1 MPRPLT
7 ALSVNNAK
15 PDPKRR
21 VEITDGVTPGL
32 RLVVQ
37 PSGSK
42 SWAFRYE
49 VAGRP
54 TKVTF
59 GPASG
64 PGALSLAEAREQAGQ
79 ARRGLNAGADPAAE
93 RKAVKVAAI
102 ARVEAEAPNDLVEDV
117 VEQFIE
123 KYAKVETRESSWR
136 ETKRIL
142 DREVVPLWKGRRL
155 SSLDDR
161 DVLGLLDII
170 VDRGSPIM
178 ANRVFAAVR
187 KMCGWAVKRR
197 IVDANP
203 CDRVEPPS
211 SEKSRDRVLKDDE
224 LARVLHAA
232 DELGWPFGVMFKML
246 ALTAARRDEV
256 AEMRWGEV
264 DLDKALW
271 TIPRERV
278 KTDSAHEVPL
288 SAPVL
293 SLLRAAPNSPKADQK
308 AARAKDFV
316 FTTNDRTSISGFS
329 RAKARLDVIVAADGA
344 PLTPW
349 RTHDLRRTAATGMA
363 RLGVALP
370 TTEKVLNHTSGT
382 FGGIV
387 GVYQRHGYE
396 NEKRDALDRWAGYV
410 VDLAPILAPTT
421 V

>member
-7 ALSVNNAK
+7 ALAVNNAK
-15 PDPKRR
+15 PDPTRR
-21 VEITDGVTPGL
+21 VEITDGATPGL
-32 RLVVQ
+32 RLVIQ
-37 PSGSK
+37 SSGSK

-93 RKAVKVAAI
+93 RKAVKAAAV
-102 ARVEAEAPNDLVEDV
+102 ARVEAEAPHDLVEDV

-142 DREVVPLWKGRRL
+142 DREVGGVWKGRRL

-161 DVLGLLDII
+161 DVMALLDGV

-178 ANRVFAAVR
+178 ANRVFAALR

-197 IVDANP
+197 IIPANP
-203 CDRVEPPS
+203 CDRVDPPS
-211 SEKSRDRVLKDDE
+211 PEKTRDRVLKNEE
-224 LARVLHAA
+224 LARVLRAS
-232 DELGWPFGVMFKML
+232 DGLGWPFGTLFKVL
-246 ALTAARRDEV
+246 ALTAQRRDEV
-256 AEMRWGEV
+256 ADMRWSEV
-264 DLDKALW
+264 DFDAKLW

-278 KTDSAHEVPL
+278 KNDSAHEVPL
-288 SAPVL
+288 SAAVL
-293 SLLRAAPNSPKADQK
+293 ALLRSTETCPAPGDKATG
-308 AARAKDFV
+308 FV
-316 FTTNDRTSISGFS
+316 FTTNGRTPVSGFGK
-329 RAKARLDVIVAADGA
+329 AKLRLDAMIAAESG
-344 PLTPW
+344 PLASPW
-349 RTHDLRRTAATGMA
+349 RIHDLRRTAATGMA

-370 TTEKVLNHTSGT
+370 TTEKVLNHVSGT
-382 FGGIV
+382 HGGIV

-396 NEKRDALDRWAGYV
+396 DEKRDALVRWAACV
-410 VDLAPILAPTT
+410 VGLVPALAPPA